1 MKKICDMDSV
11 RWMPKEE
18 ITFLASNL
26 LENYEEYAGQTVN
39 PPIPIETI
47 IERFLNLRL
56 EYDDLKARFGLADIL
71 GATWI
76 KEKRIVI
83 DRSLLDEDHLG
94 RMFFTMAHEVGHWCV
109 HRQAFVGPA
118 ARRSRGPQIVCRES
132 GARARGEWQ
141 ADYFAAALLMPEMP
155 VREAF
160 AEVFGFKPIVIYNQK
175 SIAPK
180 SLFWLDLAW
189 EHAGEIARAVIEK
202 GRFTNVSK
210 TAMRIRLEELGLL
223 VNYTC
228 ERLAAAS

>member
-18 ITFLASNL
+18 ITFVASNL
-26 LENYEEYAGQTVN
+26 LENYEECTGQEVT
-39 PPIPIETI
+39 PPIPIEAI
-47 IERFLNLRL
+47 IERFLNIRL
-56 EYDDLKARFGLADIL
+56 EYDDLKARFGLPDIL

-83 DRSLLDEDHLG
+83 DRSLLEGEHRG
-94 RMFFTMAHEVGHWCV
+94 RMFFTMAHEIGHWCI
-109 HRQAFVGPA
+109 HRQAFIGPA
-118 ARRSRGPQIVCRES
+118 ARRSWAPQIVCRES

-141 ADYFAAALLMPEMP
+141 ADYFAASLLMPEMP

-160 AEVFGFKPIVIYNQK
+160 AEIFGFKPIAIYNQK
-175 SIAPK
+175 SIAPRT
-180 SLFWLDLAW
+180 LFWLDLAW

-210 TAMRIRLEELGLL
+210 AAMRIRLQELGLL
-223 VNYTC
+223 VNRTC
-228 ERLAAAS
+228 DQLAAAS

>member
-1 MKKICDMDSV
+1 MKKICDMASV
-11 RWMPKEE
+11 RWMPREE

-26 LENYEEYAGQTVN
+26 LENYEAYTGQEVT
-39 PPIPIETI
+39 PPIPIEAI

-56 EYDDLKARFGLADIL
+56 EYDDLKSRFALADIL

-83 DRSLLDEDHLG
+83 DRSLLDEDELG
-94 RMFFTMAHEVGHWCV
+94 RMFFTMAHEVGHWCI
-109 HRQAFVGPA
+109 HRQAFMGPA
-118 ARRSRGPQIVCRES
+118 ARRSSRREIVCRES

-141 ADYFAAALLMPEMP
+141 ADYFDAALLMPEMP
-155 VREAF
+155 VREVF
-160 AEVFGFKPIVIYNQK
+160 ADVFGFKPIVIHNQR
-175 SIAPK
+175 SIVPK

-189 EHAGEIARAVIEK
+189 EHAGEIARAVIDK

-210 TAMRIRLEELGLL
+210 AAMRIRLEELGLL
-223 VNYTC
+223 VNRTC